1 MKIWLRN
8 SSWKPDIA
16 IDLGTAMTRVSSS
29 TRNLYMVPSVVRGQ
43 SVMSSGV
50 IKDLNIAVELLGPLL
65 FKARKF
71 GIVRPNVVICA
82 PSDTSFAELHRLREC
97 ISKAGATIGCIVPA
111 PLAAAIG
118 AGMDVSS
125 PYAGM
130 IMDIGEGITD
140 CAVIKSGKIIKQ
152 QVARAGCYDLRK
164 HFINLMATYS
174 ISISGSEAERIVRE
188 VGVCREVQPNQYIA
202 ICGRS
207 ATNMMPRTSFIFK
220 SKIQEHLEPIIVEIL
235 YVAQIMMEEIS
246 PDIGCEII
254 ENGIFLSG
262 GGALLKG
269 MQVRLEEITHISV
282 TVAPKPLEA
291 VVSGA
296 REMLPIVSLLNR
308 K

>member
-1 MKIWLRN
+1 
-8 SSWKPDIA
+8 
-16 IDLGTAMTRVSSS
+16 
-29 TRNLYMVPSVVRGQ
+29 
-43 SVMSSGV
+43 MSSGV
-50 IKDLNIAVELLGPLL
+50 INDLNIAVELLEPLL
-65 FKARKF
+65 FRARKF
-71 GIVRPNVVICA
+71 GIVRPNVVISA
-82 PSDTSFAELHRLREC
+82 PSDATFAELHILREC
-97 ISKAGATIGCIVPA
+97 ISKAGGTIGCIVPA

-164 HFINLMATYS
+164 HLINLMATYG

-188 VGVCREVQPNQYIA
+188 VGVCHEVQPNQYIA

-220 SKIQEHLEPIIVEIL
+220 SKIQEHLEQIFGEIL

-269 MQVRLEEITHISV
+269 MQVRLEEITHIPV

-296 REMLPIVSLLNR
+296 RLMLPIVSLLNR
-308 K
+308 KRQDALKRN